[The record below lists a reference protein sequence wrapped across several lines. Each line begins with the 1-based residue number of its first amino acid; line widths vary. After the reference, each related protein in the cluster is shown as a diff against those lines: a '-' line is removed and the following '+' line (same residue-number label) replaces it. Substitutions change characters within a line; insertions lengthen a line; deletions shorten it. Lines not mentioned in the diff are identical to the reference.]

1 VRRARLETAGEAVA
15 DGSERLF
22 VLVLV
27 VAAVGLALV
36 DVLLVAVAL

>member
-1 VRRARLETAGEAVA
+1 VA